1 MLKKLLKYEI
11 RATARLF
18 LPVFGAILLLAILN
32 NIFFNFND
40 IPDFAAVLTMMLY
53 VILIIALASNID
65 FSNVGQ
71 LMSYVVIPV
80 VFFLNIVV
88 FAVAYFFQVRPKNE

>member
-40 IPDFAAVLTMMLY
+40 IPDFATVLTMMLY
-53 VILIIALASNID
+53 VILILSLIHI
-65 FSNVGQ
+65 
-71 LMSYVVIPV
+71 
-80 VFFLNIVV
+80 
-88 FAVAYFFQVRPKNE
+88 

>member
-32 NIFFNFND
+32 NIFFANCNNKLD
-40 IPDFAAVLTMMLY
+40 TPW
-53 VILIIALASNID
+53 
-65 FSNVGQ
+65 
-71 LMSYVVIPV
+71 
-80 VFFLNIVV
+80 
-88 FAVAYFFQVRPKNE
+88 